1 MVEPLAKWKYIFL
14 PIILLWCI
22 IGGLCI
28 TIASWTIRV
37 CWGKAYQHSFE
48 AEFARKAIE
57 KVEILRDGVAIA
69 SSEEA
74 RAMDKHKRLWDLIP
88 NGERFPMME
97 PIKPEEGAGIKSM
110 YDYALKQ
117 GLTERAAIVWLLGKR
132 WKIEFGGAT
141 YMLEH
146 AIHGPVWDVDLVIAL
161 ICASERTLCSARY
174 AAAEHD
180 REGE

>member
-74 RAMDKHKRLWDLIP
+74 RAMDKHKRQFDLLP
-88 NGERFPMME
+88 
-97 PIKPEEGAGIKSM
+97 
-110 YDYALKQ
+110 
-117 GLTERAAIVWLLGKR
+117 ERARPKGLYR
-132 WKIEFGGAT
+132 
-141 YMLEH
+141 
-146 AIHGPVWDVDLVIAL
+146 
-161 ICASERTLCSARY
+161 
-174 AAAEHD
+174 HD
-180 REGE
+180 RTTTYYTEPPMEWTLV